1 MFRKILV
8 PVRGDGKG
16 DNVFGHAVAI
26 AKRFK
31 AHIEVTHCRPR
42 PDDMLP
48 FGVPVPAFLKEM
60 LVKQAGQLDDNE
72 ENRLH
77 TEFSDLVVEY
87 GLKEA
92 DGPNGDGPTASWVEE
107 LGKQIDVIK
116 HHGRLSD
123 LICVAKPDRDRNLGA
138 NTLKTALFNTGT
150 PVMMC
155 PPSITPPKVL
165 GEHVSIAWNGSTEAS
180 RAVALTM
187 DMITKAKKVTV
198 LSAGDEIHGA
208 TVDDLIDYLGVRGVK
223 VQVDRFKAKKKI
235 GLELIERSQAAGAD
249 LMIMGAYGDSHESEA
264 VFGGNTQVIVDN
276 AQIPVVFV
284 H

>member
-60 LVKQAGQLDDNE
+60 LVKQAGQLDDSE
-72 ENRLH
+72 ETRLH

-92 DGPNGDGPTASWVEE
+92 KGPNGDGPTASWVEE
-107 LGKQIDVIK
+107 LGKQVDVIK
-116 HHGRLSD
+116 LYGSMELAPLVGLGD
-123 LICVAKPDRDRNLGA
+123 LIVDVVDTG
-138 NTLKTALFNTGT
+138 NTLRANGLEARDHICDVSSRLIVNQVSYKRKFALLEPILDSFKN
-150 PVMMC
+150 
-155 PPSITPPKVL
+155 
-165 GEHVSIAWNGSTEAS
+165 SIANG
-180 RAVALTM
+180 
-187 DMITKAKKVTV
+187 
-198 LSAGDEIHGA
+198 
-208 TVDDLIDYLGVRGVK
+208 
-223 VQVDRFKAKKKI
+223 
-235 GLELIERSQAAGAD
+235 
-249 LMIMGAYGDSHESEA
+249 
-264 VFGGNTQVIVDN
+264 
-276 AQIPVVFV
+276 
-284 H
+284 